1 MKLTAEQS
9 ARLDDLTARADAL
22 NAAELAELAFL
33 RGLQADASEESDESD
48 TADTADTS
56 DESEETTDEPDT
68 SETPSAAAPAS
79 KKPGIFE
86 RAASVLQ
93 SRSAL
98 LADLSGVRDQLAAMT
113 AERDTLAAQVAD
125 LRSRAEAGEAF
136 AARVAELESE
146 RHTVSQAAAR
156 IAASS
161 HVTEADLPETSS
173 DEIETLDS
181 VREKLATEKDP
192 KERSRLAKK
201 ARALR
206 NATAS
211 PVGLN

>member
-48 TADTADTS
+48 TS
-56 DESEETTDEPDT
+56 DQSEETEETTEEPDT
-68 SETPSAAAPAS
+68 TETPSAAAPAT

-86 RAASVLQ
+86 RAACVLQ

-113 AERDTLAAQVAD
+113 AERDTLAAQVDD

-161 HVTEADLPETSS
+161 HVTESDLPETSS
-173 DEIETLDS
+173 DEIETLES

-192 KERSRLAKK
+192 KERSRLAKQ